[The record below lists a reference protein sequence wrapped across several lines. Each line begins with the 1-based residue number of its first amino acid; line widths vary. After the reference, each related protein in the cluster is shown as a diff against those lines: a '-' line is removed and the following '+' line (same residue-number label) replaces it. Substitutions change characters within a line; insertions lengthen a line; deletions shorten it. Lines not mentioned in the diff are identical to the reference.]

1 MPADLTDQADV
12 VIIGGGPAG
21 LAAATEL
28 RACGVARVVVLE
40 REANAGGIPRHCGH
54 YPYGLREFR
63 RLLRGPDYAARL
75 VASAMAAGVEIHTGI
90 TVTALHPGPRLSVT
104 GGPMRPGGPGAI
116 TARAV
121 LLATGVR
128 EASRAQRLIGG
139 TKPGGVL
146 STGALQG
153 LVYLDGLRPFR
164 RPVVLG
170 SELVAFSALMTCRH
184 LGIAPVAMI
193 EPGSQPIARW
203 PSAVFPRLLG
213 IPLLLDTTI
222 LAIEGRDLVTGIVIR
237 HDGRERRIAADGV
250 IVSGDFR
257 PEAALLA
264 GSHLKTDRLTGGPSV
279 DQFGRCSDRAFFAA
293 GNLLRPVETAGW
305 CWAEGRA
312 AGRVIARALEGGLP
326 VGEDHAVIAS
336 GEGLK
341 YLLPQRLAPGGN
353 SASLPE
359 FQLRLTR
366 AMRAN
371 LVIRSEGLQPV
382 SYRITS
388 RPERRITIPLPDH
401 IAGPVMVT
409 LEPDP

>member
-1 MPADLTDQADV
+1 MPAELPDQADV
-12 VIIGGGPAG
+12 VIVGGGPAG

-28 RACGVARVVVLE
+28 RAKGVARVVVLE
-40 REANAGGIPRHCGH
+40 REAKAGGIPRHCGH

-63 RLLRGPDYAARL
+63 RLLRGPDYAAWL
-75 VASAMAAGVEIHTGI
+75 VAAALAAGVEIQTSI

-104 GGPMRPGGPGAI
+104 GPMGPGAI

-193 EPGSQPIARW
+193 EPGSRPIARW
-203 PSAVFPRLLG
+203 PIAVFPRLLG
-213 IPLLLDTTI
+213 IPLLLDTSVV
-222 LAIEGRDLVTGIVIR
+222 AIEGRDQVTGIVIS

-250 IVSGDFR
+250 IISGGFR

-279 DQFGRCSDRAFFAA
+279 DQFGRCSDRGYFAA

-326 VGEDHAVIAS
+326 AGEHHEVIAS

-341 YLLPQRLAPGGN
+341 YLLPQRLSPGGN

-359 FQLRLTR
+359 FQLRVTR
-366 AMRAN
+366 AMRAK
-371 LVIRSEGLQPV
+371 LVIRAEGMQPV

-388 RPERRITIPLPDH
+388 RPERRITIPLPVG

-409 LEPDP
+409 LEPEP

>member
-1 MPADLTDQADV
+1 MSADLPDQADV

-28 RACGVARVVVLE
+28 RAEGVARVVVLE

-75 VASAMAAGVEIHTGI
+75 VASAMAAGVGIHTGI
-90 TVTALHPGPRLSVT
+90 TVTALHPGPRLAVT
-104 GGPMRPGGPGAI
+104 GPTGPGAI

-121 LLATGVR
+121 LLATGAR

-193 EPGSQPIARW
+193 EPGSRPIARW
-203 PSAVFPRLLG
+203 PAAVFPRLLG
-213 IPLLLDTTI
+213 IPVLLDTAVV
-222 LAIEGRDLVTGIVIR
+222 AIEGRDQVTGIVVSQ
-237 HDGRERRIAADGV
+237 DGRERRIAADGV
-250 IVSGDFR
+250 IVSGGFR

-264 GSHLKTDRLTGGPSV
+264 GSHLASDRLTGGPSV
-279 DQFGRCSDRAFFAA
+279 DQFGRCSDRGYFAA
-293 GNLLRPVETAGW
+293 GNLLRPIETAGW

-312 AGRVIARALEGGLP
+312 AGRVIARALAGGLP
-326 VGEDHAVIAS
+326 SGEDHAVSAT
-336 GEGLK
+336 GEGLR
-341 YLLPQRLAPGGN
+341 YLLPQRLTPENDG
-353 SASLPE
+353 ASLPE
-359 FQLRLTR
+359 FQVRLTR
-366 AMRAN
+366 SMRGN
-371 LVIRSEGLQPV
+371 LMIRAEGMQPV

-388 RPERRITIPLPDH
+388 RPERRITIPLPKG
-401 IAGPVMVT
+401 IAGPVTIT
-409 LEPDP
+409 LEPEP